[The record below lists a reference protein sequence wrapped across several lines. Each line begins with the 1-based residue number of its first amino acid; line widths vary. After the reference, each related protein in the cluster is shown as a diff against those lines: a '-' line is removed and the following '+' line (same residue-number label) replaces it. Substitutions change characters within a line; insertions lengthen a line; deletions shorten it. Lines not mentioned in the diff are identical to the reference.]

1 MRKLAGVILVVFL
14 SVASSAQVQRHQ
26 RSSLVSDGLWGGEHF
41 RMMVS
46 DDKASFELDC
56 AHGEIRG
63 PLRFNKNGAFTFEG
77 TLTKQGPGP
86 IRIGREPRAT
96 PVRFTGRIK
105 GNTMAIA
112 VMNLETQKSE
122 GSYVL
127 TKGREVRLHRCY

>member
-1 MRKLAGVILVVFL
+1 MRILAGAILVVCL
-14 SVASSAQVQRHQ
+14 SVLSSAQVQRHQ
-26 RSSLVSDGLWGGEHF
+26 RASVIGDGLWGGEHF
-41 RMMVS
+41 RMTVS
-46 DDKASFELDC
+46 DNKASFELDC
-56 AHGEIRG
+56 ANGEIHG
-63 PLRFNKNGAFTFEG
+63 PLRLNKNGAFTVEG

-105 GNTMAIA
+105 GNTMTIA
-112 VMNLETQKSE
+112 LMNLDTQKSE